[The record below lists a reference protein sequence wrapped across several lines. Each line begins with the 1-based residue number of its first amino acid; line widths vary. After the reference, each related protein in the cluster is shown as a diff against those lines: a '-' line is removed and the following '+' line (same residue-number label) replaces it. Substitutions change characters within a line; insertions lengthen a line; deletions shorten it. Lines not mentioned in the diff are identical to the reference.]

1 MNEMAL
7 ELLTAPIILKRILQR
22 VPSPLMPARV
32 VSRVSTLNVPWV
44 PGGIKPQNFRFITV
58 PLISPAETLSTAI
71 TLGSYFISQ
80 EEPAKLLIWEILTE
94 TLKYLALFDAV
105 VEAMDTVTLL
115 IGVGVGVELTV
126 GVGVGG
132 GVTGPELL
140 GQKTTAHTI
149 AAIIIIMIAIT

>member
-1 MNEMAL
+1 M
-7 ELLTAPIILKRILQR
+7 
-22 VPSPLMPARV
+22 
-32 VSRVSTLNVPWV
+32 
-44 PGGIKPQNFRFITV
+44 
-58 PLISPAETLSTAI
+58 
-71 TLGSYFISQ
+71 
-80 EEPAKLLIWEILTE
+80 LIWEILTE